1 MNHPAYYNDAY
12 TTHFESTILE
22 FTEYDGRPAVVLEQ
36 TYFYPTSGGQPHDT
50 GRLIQ
55 TGITMNV
62 LEIVERK
69 IDNAILHIVDI
80 PPGSGTVRGEIDW
93 PRRFDHMQHHTGQ
106 HILSQAFIRVA
117 AAETVGF
124 HLSEQRVTIDL
135 EHSNLTD
142 DQLQAAE
149 QLANEIVWENRS
161 VHIREVRSEE
171 AGNLPLRKIPPA
183 RDGHLRL
190 INVDNFDLTACG
202 GTHVDRT
209 GAVGLIKI
217 VKTEHRGTIT
227 RIEFCCGRRAIE
239 DYRLKHEVINDLSSY
254 LTTGYSELV
263 PSVLRLRD
271 EAKQLRQEL
280 KRQQKALLEL
290 EAQQLVEKSES
301 LGSLKLVK
309 SVFPERG
316 VDEVRLLGNSLASQI
331 GVIALLGIYGNESK
345 LIFCR
350 SADAPGVMGDIIHPA
365 LERLGSARGGGGPAF
380 AQGGG
385 PPADMETVTEA
396 IALAEQ
402 RLREV
407 LNGIE

>member
-1 MNHPAYYNDAY
+1 MNRPAYYNDAY
-12 TTHFESTILE
+12 TTIFESAILE

-36 TYFYPTSGGQPHDT
+36 TYFYLTSGGQPHDT

-55 TGITMNV
+55 TGITSNV

-69 IDNAILHIVDI
+69 IDNTILHVVDI

-142 DQLQAAE
+142 DQLLAAE

-161 VHIREVRSEE
+161 VHIREVKFEE
-171 AGNLPLRKIPPA
+171 AGNLSLRKTPPA
-183 RDGHLRL
+183 RNGLLRL
-190 INVDNFDLTACG
+190 IDIDNFDLTACG
-202 GTHVDRT
+202 GTHVEKT
-209 GAVGLIKI
+209 GAVGLIKV
-217 VKTEHRGTIT
+217 VKTERRGTIT

-239 DYRLKHEVINDLSSY
+239 DYRLKHEVMDDLSSY
-254 LTTGYSELV
+254 LTTGYSDLV
-263 PSVLRLRD
+263 PSVVRLQS
-271 EAKQLRQEL
+271 EAKLLRQEL
-280 KRQQKALLEL
+280 KRKQKALLEL

-309 SVFPERG
+309 SVFLERG
-316 VDEVRLLGNSLASQI
+316 VDEVQLLANSLANQT

-350 SADAPGVMGDIIHPA
+350 SVDAPGLMGDIIRPA

-385 PPADMETVTEA
+385 PPADLETVTQA
-396 IALAEQ
+396 IDLAEQ

-407 LNGIE
+407 MNGIE